1 MAMQQN
7 TDHIQTTHIGSLPR
21 PHRLLDILK
30 AKYGRQPYDE
40 TELNS
45 TLAQA
50 VAECVRNQVECGIDI
65 VTDGEYSKPG
75 FFTYIRE
82 RFDGFEARPNQK
94 LILFQKE
101 VSAFPDYYAQY
112 FKEAMMGGAILPIV
126 PVVCT
131 GPLKY
136 KGEEK
141 LQIDIANVK
150 AAAKVAKVPDHHVFL
165 PATAPSGVGINE
177 YYKNDE
183 QYFHALA
190 TELNREY
197 RAIIAAGILLQVDDP
212 FLPDIFVEPGF
223 DEKQKKRRAEI
234 YVEATN
240 EALSGIAAERVRF
253 HTCYGI
259 NEGPRIHESNLPE
272 IIEYVLKINAGSFSF
287 EAANPRHEHEY
298 HLFERVKLPEGKVL
312 CPGVITHASNIVE
325 HPEWIAERLIRFA
338 KLVGRENVMAGADCG
353 FSSQALYKTEVHP
366 PVVWEKFKAMRQAD
380 SLATKLLWNLPAEC
394 GGERVTEKILCQ
406 RHVRFTPKSGHRNS
420 AAKCLLCAK
429 SRHPPHSITSSARPS
444 NGSGKV
450 RPRVLA
456 VFRLMTSS

>member
-1 MAMQQN
+1 MSVQQN

-21 PHRLLDILK
+21 PHELLDLLK
-30 AKYGRQPYDE
+30 AKYGRQPYNE
-40 TELNS
+40 AELNS
-45 TLAQA
+45 ALAQA
-50 VAECVRNQVECGIDI
+50 VVDCVRKQVECGIEI

-101 VSAFPDYYAQY
+101 VSAFPEYYAEY
-112 FKEAMMGGAILPIV
+112 FKKAMMGGAILPIA

-131 GPLKY
+131 KPVKY
-136 KGEEK
+136 RGDEK

-150 AAAKVAKVPDHHVFL
+150 AAAEAAGVPDHQVFL

-177 YYKNDE
+177 YYKSDE
-183 QYFHALA
+183 EYLHALA
-190 TELNREY
+190 VELNKEY
-197 RAIIAAGILLQVDDP
+197 RAIVAAGILVQVDDP
-212 FLPDIFVEPGF
+212 FLPDIFVEPGL
-223 DEKQKKRRAEI
+223 DDKQKRRRAQI

-240 EALSGIAAERVRF
+240 VALSGIPAERVRF

-259 NEGPRIHESNLPE
+259 NQGPRIHESSLTE

-298 HLFERVKLPEGKVL
+298 HLFERVKLPAGKVL

-325 HPEWIAERLIRFA
+325 HPEWIAERLVRFA

-366 PVVWEKFKAMRQAD
+366 TVVWEKFKAMRQGAD
-380 SLATKLLWNLPAEC
+380 LATKQLWN
-394 GGERVTEKILCQ
+394 
-406 RHVRFTPKSGHRNS
+406 
-420 AAKCLLCAK
+420 
-429 SRHPPHSITSSARPS
+429 
-444 NGSGKV
+444 
-450 RPRVLA
+450 
-456 VFRLMTSS
+456 